1 MPCQLKFTAPLS
13 LDIELRRLASTQGR
27 TLGETILKAVQ
38 AGMASAPKM
47 PDDTAIIDQC
57 ERGKAGQATAAYLS
71 APLSSA
77 IQRLARESDRS
88 ASWIMRSLIRDA
100 SRARGILPPATT
112 AADSAA

>member
-57 ERGKAGQATAAYLS
+57 ERGKAGRATAAYL
-71 APLSSA
+71 SA